1 LEKEKASS
9 FLIPSPLSIWPASP
23 FSRRPAS
30 LLLFPL
36 FLLPSW
42 ASPLGRAGHCSAPA
56 QQARRPSTAATA
68 AAPSLCQPGPTR
80 QRCPSPPAVPRPRSV
95 KQPPPCPHFGHGSV
109 SPCAP
114 AATNGSPPEPLPPA
128 VSPLSLA
135 LAVHGNHRSSS
146 AEVRRPPL
154 HADCRP

>member
-1 LEKEKASS
+1 MEKEKASS

-95 KQPPPCPHFGHGSV
+95 KQPPPRPHFGRGSV
-109 SPCAP
+109 SPPCPGRYKWKP
-114 AATNGSPPEPLPPA
+114 ARAAFPCCFPALSRARRAQKPPQQ
-128 VSPLSLA
+128 
-135 LAVHGNHRSSS
+135 
-146 AEVRRPPL
+146 
-154 HADCRP
+154 